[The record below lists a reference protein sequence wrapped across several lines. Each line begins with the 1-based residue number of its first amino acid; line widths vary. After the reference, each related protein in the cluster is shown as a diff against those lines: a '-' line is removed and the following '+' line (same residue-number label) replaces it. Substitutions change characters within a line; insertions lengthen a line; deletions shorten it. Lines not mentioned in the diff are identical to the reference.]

1 MRLRQFHLHQPA
13 GKINVTPLI
22 DVVMVLIIFYLIVGK
37 LAAERQ
43 GHVELPTSGIGTQAD
58 THDPVIITI
67 EGIGNEGTQPD
78 SSVPASSLPSPR
90 ILVNG
95 TQVPSGGLLAV
106 LTARVAADPGSTVV
120 QVRAD
125 RRLPY
130 SDIAP
135 VIKACRE
142 AGLTTLRL
150 ITEKTNG
157 APS

>member
-1 MRLRQFHLHQPA
+1 MRFRPLHPHQPS

-43 GHVELPTSGIGTQAD
+43 GHVELPSSAVGAQVD
-58 THDPVIITI
+58 THDPVIVTI
-67 EGIGNEGTQPD
+67 EPGEPD
-78 SSVPASSLPSPR
+78 SPGPK

-95 TQVPSGGLLAV
+95 HDVPPGSLESV
-106 LTARVAADPGSTVV
+106 LRTRVAADPGATIV
-120 QVRAD
+120 QVRGD

-135 VIKACRE
+135 VIKACRD
-142 AGLTTLRL
+142 AGLVTLRL
-150 ITEKTNG
+150 VT
-157 APS
+157 

>member
-1 MRLRQFHLHQPA
+1 MRFRPLHQHQPT

-43 GHVELPTSGIGTQAD
+43 GHVLLPSSAVGAQVD
-58 THDPVIITI
+58 THDPVIVTI
-67 EGIGNEGTQPD
+67 EAAESGP
-78 SSVPASSLPSPR
+78 PK

-95 TQVPSGGLLAV
+95 HDVSAANLESV
-106 LTARVAADPGSTVV
+106 LRTRVAADPGATIV

-130 SDIAP
+130 EDVGP
-135 VIKACRE
+135 VIKACRD
-142 AGLTTLRL
+142 AGLVTLRL
-150 ITEKTNG
+150 VTEKSAG
-157 APS
+157 GP